1 MLGFETVGDD
11 DSARSSQRSGVFKI
25 LSDVAADVGFAIDD
39 VVQDLYEFSP
49 VVPEGRAR
57 FEALF
62 AEGAR
67 IFGPSWDQGEVGER
81 DGVDVQTFISRRQA
95 RGAREERELSRRTES
110 YGDIAQVL
118 STFERTAQGGLER
131 GLNSVH
137 LRHDGT
143 RWWIVSLVWTVE
155 DPERPLPSRYLRRR

>member
-1 MLGFETVGDD
+1 M
-11 DSARSSQRSGVFKI
+11 
-25 LSDVAADVGFAIDD
+25 GFAIDD
-39 VVQDLYEFSP
+39 VVQDLYEFSAD
-49 VVPEGRAR
+49 VAEGRAR

-67 IFGPSWDQGEVGER
+67 IFGPSWDQSEGGER
-81 DGVDVQTFISRRQA
+81 AGVDVVTFMSRRQA

-118 STFERTAQGGLER
+118 STFERTTSGGLER

-137 LRHDGT
+137 LRHDGA

-155 DPERPLPSRYLRRR
+155 DPDRPLPTRYLRRR